1 MQTSTSPLSFLATI
15 APAGP
20 PSAHPAAPLVQKGA
34 RPDAQ
39 AKANNAQADGADRPE
54 EASSFSRMLR
64 DRNAQARR
72 EAARVETKTESQGD
86 ASAQA
91 SGPSTGEQ
99 GAAGEAS
106 TELNALLASLMQGQ
120 GPVPEQGGTKP
131 AGQKATATMEKQ
143 EAAEIGGPGHA
154 KGRSP
159 QSAALSLD
167 KKEAADGEVNK
178 PGTSSAHRDV
188 VLAGAAAARAAREG
202 VGAGTASHPIASEAS
217 QQLKSALQRGPSPSS
232 EAVSATATGNI
243 TALASGGQLNMSTN
257 SLLPGATSTIS
268 AFAASATVDT
278 ALAQDVRRPEFVP
291 AFSARIAT
299 LVQEGVEHARVHL
312 NPVEMGPVSLQLS
325 MDGQQVRVDMTAEV
339 AATRLALEQALP
351 TLASALR
358 EAGFTL
364 SGGGVSQ
371 PAAEA
376 ANLGS
381 QEPRNAGGSSG
392 EPPPQTPGS
401 STGPA
406 GQQADGRRAPEG
418 EQGPNQGSGTIT
430 AAGGLATE
438 VHLDDEGR
446 PHLPHGRGLVDTFA

>member
-1 MQTSTSPLSFLATI
+1 MQTSASPLSFLATA
-15 APAGP
+15 APAGQ
-20 PSAHPAAPLVQKGA
+20 PSAHPAGPHVQKGA
-34 RPDAQ
+34 RSGTQ
-39 AKANNAQADGADRPE
+39 AKPNSAQADGADRPA

-72 EAARVETKTESQGD
+72 EAARDESKTESQGD
-86 ASAQA
+86 ASTQA
-91 SGPSTGEQ
+91 PDPSTGEQ
-99 GAAGEAS
+99 RAAGEAS

-120 GPVPEQGGTKP
+120 GPVQAQGGARR
-131 AGQKATATMEKQ
+131 AGQKATDTMEKQ

-159 QSAALSLD
+159 RSAALSLD
-167 KKEAADGEVNK
+167 KKEADDGQVHK

-188 VLAGAAAARAAREG
+188 VSAGAAAARAALEG

-232 EAVSATATGNI
+232 DAVSATATGNI
-243 TALASGGQLNMSTN
+243 TALASGGQLNTVTS
-257 SLLPGATSTIS
+257 SLLPGA
-268 AFAASATVDT
+268 ASAPVDT
-278 ALAQDVRRPEFVP
+278 ALGQDVRRPEFVP

-325 MDGQQVRVDMTAEV
+325 LDGQQVRVDMTAEV

-376 ANLGS
+376 ANLGG
-381 QEPRNAGGSSG
+381 QEPRNAGGSTG

-418 EQGPNQGSGTIT
+418 EQGPNHGSGTIT
-430 AAGGLATE
+430 ATGDLATE
-438 VHLDDEGR
+438 LHLDGEGR